1 VKDMLNIKVFDG
13 QITKNFNLAEFK
25 CKDRG
30 EVLLNAAVIDH
41 IQRLQSFRNWY
52 NRPMKVVSG
61 YRTEKY
67 NEKIGGSKKSKHI
80 EGIASDIAL
89 PDDFYGFSK
98 QRRDEFLNN
107 VKSKWIELCELDGLG
122 GGIGFY
128 DTFFHIDSRSK
139 GKYKNGFYA
148 FWDLRKNK

>member
-1 VKDMLNIKVFDG
+1 MLNIKVFDG

-89 PDDFYGFSK
+89 PDDFYEFSK